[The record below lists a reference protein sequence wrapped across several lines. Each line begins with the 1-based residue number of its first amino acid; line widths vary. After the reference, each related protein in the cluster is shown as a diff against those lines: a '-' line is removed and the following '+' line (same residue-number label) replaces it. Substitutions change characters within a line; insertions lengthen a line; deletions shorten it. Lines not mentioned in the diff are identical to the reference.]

1 VQVSNWE
8 TGKSLPAPKVV
19 AKLEKLFGSAVP
31 TASRQPVLFAPSGGK
46 QPPPPARKAPAARA
60 AKAKAS
66 TTKLDTTDYRHP
78 SEKRTNIPPAKIA
91 SEGRVPKVAKARYA
105 YSPHLPPVL
114 RFDAT
119 GQADKVVDRV
129 GELLAKA
136 TQSPLTPEEAGEVRE
151 ALANYQP
158 WLEWAGKREQ
168 HERGWFEVDP
178 VALHIHERVSAQACI
193 RAALREDV
201 QRDLFADP
209 QQPYREA
216 VQFYRHDVD
225 WANRLILG
233 DSLQVMSSLARR
245 ENLAGKVH
253 MIYMDPPYGV
263 LFRSNFQPEIAS
275 RSVKENDSDLTR
287 EPEVV
292 RAFRDTWQLGIHT
305 YLTFLRDRL
314 SIARELL
321 SNEGSLFIQISD
333 DNVHCVRAALDD
345 CFGRGNFVS
354 AIVFTKSSGLQAAD
368 RVASRFDYLLWY
380 SKDRDRI
387 KFRPL
392 TETISSPR
400 DAGFLLVE
408 EESGHRRSLTQVE
421 AEDTSALP
429 RGSRVLKSEDLT
441 KPGPGAKY
449 EVEFDGKLYTS
460 GARWWGTP
468 KESLRRVAA
477 AGRVLATDK
486 VLRFCRFLQDAP
498 HKRLTNL
505 WSGLGGASNPLYVV
519 QTSTEIV
526 SRCLLMTTD
535 PGDLVLDPTCGSGTT
550 AFVAEQWGRR
560 WITVDTSRV
569 AIAISR
575 QRLMTA
581 RFEHYRTK
589 GGPVKGNEQ
598 AENPA
603 SGLRY
608 REVPHITL
616 KSIAQ
621 NTNLDPIF
629 EKHEPILEAALTKCN
644 AAVGK
649 VTTEQRKRLAG
660 KLAEK
665 QRTEGKRA
673 VTDADRRR
681 WELPTKAFEH
691 WTVPFDTD
699 PDWPVELQKAVTA
712 YRKAWRAKMDEVNAC
727 IEANAEQEELVD
739 QPEVVKGVVRVSGP
753 FTVEGVRPEELSL
766 GEEGLFDPT
775 PNEFDPEESGPDP
788 RLTNLQAYLTKMV
801 QSLRADG
808 LTFLGNKRRKFARL
822 EALVEQ
828 ATGSVIHAEG
838 AWEGEEG
845 EERLPVAITFGPQYG
860 PVTALQVEEAI
871 RSARRYT
878 ELVVAGFSF
887 DAEASAVIEEANHPT
902 LRIHAAYIRPDI
914 NPAMDGLLK
923 ETPGSQLFTVFGQPD
938 VEVKRKKSGDWVVR
952 LEGVDI
958 YDPIANAIRS
968 TGADKVA
975 AWFLD
980 QDYDGRCFCITQ
992 AFFPDQDAWEKLAK
1006 ALKGSADPEAFEA
1019 FKGTE
1024 SLPFPTG
1031 KHARIAVKVIDPR
1044 GNEVMAVRKLE
1055 G

>member
-1 VQVSNWE
+1 MAR
-8 TGKSLPAPKVV
+8 TKKPKNP
-19 AKLEKLFGSAVP
+19 E
-31 TASRQPVLFAPSGGK
+31 
-46 QPPPPARKAPAARA
+46 
-60 AKAKAS
+60 
-66 TTKLDTTDYRHP
+66 TTDYRHAG
-78 SEKRTNIPPAKIA
+78 EKRTNIPPAKIA
-91 SEGRVPKVAKARYA
+91 SEGKVPKVAKAKYA

-119 GQADKVVDRV
+119 GKADKVVGRV
-129 GELLAKA
+129 EELLAKA
-136 TQSPLTPEEAGEVRE
+136 TKYPLTPEEASEVRE
-151 ALANYQP
+151 ALSNFQP

-168 HERGWFEVDP
+168 HERGYFEVDP

-201 QRDLFADP
+201 QKDLFADP

-245 ENLAGKVH
+245 ENLAGKVQ
-253 MIYMDPPYGV
+253 MIYMDPPYGIR
-263 LFRSNFQPEIAS
+263 FASNFQPEVGNKD
-275 RSVKENDSDLTR
+275 VKEKETDLTR
-287 EPEVV
+287 EPEMVK
-292 RAFRDTWQLGIHT
+292 AYRDTWTLGAHS
-305 YLTFLRDRL
+305 YLTHLRD
-314 SIARELL
+314 
-321 SNEGSLFIQISD
+321 
-333 DNVHCVRAALDD
+333 
-345 CFGRGNFVS
+345 
-354 AIVFTKSSGLQAAD
+354 
-368 RVASRFDYLLWY
+368 
-380 SKDRDRI
+380 
-387 KFRPL
+387 
-392 TETISSPR
+392 
-400 DAGFLLVE
+400 
-408 EESGHRRSLTQVE
+408 
-421 AEDTSALP
+421 
-429 RGSRVLKSEDLT
+429 
-441 KPGPGAKY
+441 
-449 EVEFDGKLYTS
+449 
-460 GARWWGTP
+460 
-468 KESLRRVAA
+468 RVAA
-477 AGRVLATDK
+477 AFELLHVSGSLFVQIGDQNLHRVQEILDSVFTSENFIATIAFRKTAYQTSELLPTVSDFILWYARDRREVKFRQIHRDKLEGGAVSGQDLWVEQPDGARRRLSREELDSGGMSSLGRVFRHTAMTTAGVSTKGSGPVNFAGRRYTPSALGMWKTNPSGIERLTAGERLLGLGNT
-486 VLRFCRFLQDAP
+486 LRFVNYLDDFPVSPLNNVWVD
-498 HKRLTNL
+498 TVT
-505 WSGLGGASNPLYVV
+505 SGFSDQRVYVV
-519 QTSTEIV
+519 QTNPKIIQ
-526 SRCLLMTTD
+526 RCMLMTTD

-550 AFVAEQWGRR
+550 AVVSEDLGRR
-560 WITVDTSRV
+560 WITIDTSRV
-569 AIAISR
+569 AILIAR
-575 QRLMTA
+575 QRLLTS

-589 GGPVKGNEQ
+589 GGPLLGARQ
-598 AENPA
+598 AENPS
-603 SGLRY
+603 SGFKY
-608 REVPHITL
+608 RTVPHIAL

-629 EKHEPILEAALTKCN
+629 TKHEVILEAALAACN
-644 AAVGK
+644 TAVGM
-649 VTTEQRKRLAG
+649 VTAELRKKLAG

-665 QRTEGKRA
+665 QRTEGRRS

-681 WELPTKAFEH
+681 WELPERAFES

-699 PDWPVELQKAVTA
+699 PEWPKELQEAVTA

-766 GEEGLFDPT
+766 GEDGLFDPT
-775 PNEFDPEESGPDP
+775 PNEFEAEEGGPDP

-808 LTFLGNKRRKFARL
+808 LTFLNNKRRKFERL
-822 EALVEQ
+822 EALIEES
-828 ATGSVIHAEG
+828 TGSVIHAEG
-838 AWEGEEG
+838 AWEGEDSDG
-845 EERLPVAITFGPQYG
+845 RLPVAVTFGPQYG

-871 RSARRYT
+871 RSARRYS
-878 ELVVAGFSF
+878 ELVVAGFAF
-887 DAEASAVIEEANHPT
+887 DAEASAVIEESDHPK

-938 VEVKRKKSGDWVVR
+938 VEVKQKKSGDWVVK
-952 LEGVDI
+952 LMGVDI
-958 YDPIANAIRS
+958 YDPVANSIRS

-1024 SLPFPTG
+1024 SLPFAAG

-1044 GNEVMAVRKLE
+1044 GNEVMAIRKLE
-1055 G
+1055 D